1 MARAHLIGA
10 SGRTGRVV
18 AALLARQGCEVV
30 AIGRDAARLSE
41 VEAAERRVADACDA
55 DAMRAALADAQRVAT
70 VAHARF
76 VPGLLA
82 CLPDRVERFVA
93 LGSTRA
99 YTRFPDEAAEQVRRA
114 ERAMQDRPEAVV
126 LHPTMIY
133 GAQGENNLAR
143 LARHL
148 RRTPFVPLPRGG
160 ASLIQ
165 PVHVD
170 DVARAVAAALFRD
183 EAAGPPIVAAGPEPM
198 AYADFVR
205 AVGRAI
211 GVRAR
216 IVPAPAGPLMALA
229 RLTRIVPGLPTI
241 RPDEVRRLL
250 EDKAFDVGPLRARLG
265 IEPTPF
271 EEGLRRSL

>member
-1 MARAHLIGA
+1 MARVHLIGA

-18 AALLARQGCEVV
+18 ADLLARQGHEVV
-30 AIGRDAARLSE
+30 AIGRDQAKLAGI
-41 VEAAERRVADACDA
+41 EATERRIANALDA
-55 DAMRAALADAQRVAT
+55 DAMRSALADGRRIAT
-70 VAHARF
+70 VLHARF
-76 VPGLLA
+76 VPRLLR
-82 CLPDRVERFVA
+82 CLPEGIERFVA

-99 YTRFPDEAAEQVRRA
+99 YTRFPDEAAEEVRRA
-114 ERAMQDRPEAVV
+114 ERAMQDRPEAVL

-133 GAQGENNLAR
+133 GAAGENNLAR

-148 RRTPFVPLPRGG
+148 RRTSFVPLPRGG

-170 DVARAVAAALFRD
+170 DVARAVVAALFRE

-198 AYADFVR
+198 PYADFVR
-205 AVGRAI
+205 AVGRAV

-229 RLTRIVPGLPTI
+229 RMTRFLPGLPTV

-250 EDKAFDVGPLRARLG
+250 EDKAFDVEPMRARLG